1 MGLSLP
7 RGGVEGEG
15 GGVGGGEGGE
25 GGGKEF
31 RDMSELKLQMDR
43 ETEMSAYT

>member
-1 MGLSLP
+1 MGRSLT

-15 GGVGGGEGGE
+15 GGVGGGGGE